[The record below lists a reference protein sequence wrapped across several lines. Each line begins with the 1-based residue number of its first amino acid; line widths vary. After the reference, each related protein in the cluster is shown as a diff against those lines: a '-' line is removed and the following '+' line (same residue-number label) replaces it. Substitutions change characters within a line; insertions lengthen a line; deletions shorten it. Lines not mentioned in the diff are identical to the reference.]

1 VKRGRDKPGG
11 PVRAG
16 RVRIQAGRWK
26 GRTLAVP
33 ASARPTSGRAR
44 AALFDLLGARLSGAR
59 VLDLYAG
66 SGAVGLEAVS
76 RGAARAV
83 LVELEADTLL
93 RQLARWTVSE
103 EEVRVLREPAARAL
117 ARLGAGRERFDVVFA
132 DPPYGNAERF
142 PVEELA
148 GVAGVLAEDGVVVV
162 QTDARAAAPGLPG
175 LAPTARREYG
185 RNVFH
190 FLAFFDATAGK
201 C

>member
-1 VKRGRDKPGG
+1 VNRRRSKPGG
-11 PVRAG
+11 PVRVG

-44 AALFDLLGARLSGAR
+44 AALFDLLGPRLPGAR

-83 LVELEADTLL
+83 LVEPEADTLL
-93 RQLARWTVSE
+93 RHLPSWNVSE

-117 ARLGAGRERFDVVFA
+117 SRLGASWERFDVVFA
-132 DPPYGNAERF
+132 DPPYGDAERL
-142 PVEELA
+142 EDELA
-148 GVAGVLAEDGVVVV
+148 GIAGVLAEGGVVVV
-162 QTDARAAAPGLPG
+162 QTDARSAAPGLPG

-190 FLAFFDATAGK
+190 FLAFFDATARK